1 MQYTHYSFRA
11 LPFADQLSA
20 IWQEGTFLARRYE
33 EEDAVNLY
41 YFPNGFFVELYYDQL
56 ANALVRT
63 RTFTSYSSLLDYA
76 PGIELSTLGLPDQL
90 Y

>member
-33 EEDAVNLY
+33 EEDAINLY
-41 YFPNGFFVELYYDQL
+41 YFEAGFFVELTYDQF
-56 ANALVRT
+56 ANELVRT
-63 RTFTSYSSLLDYA
+63 RTFTSSECLLDYTA
-76 PGIELSTLGLPDQL
+76 YIDLP
-90 Y
+90 